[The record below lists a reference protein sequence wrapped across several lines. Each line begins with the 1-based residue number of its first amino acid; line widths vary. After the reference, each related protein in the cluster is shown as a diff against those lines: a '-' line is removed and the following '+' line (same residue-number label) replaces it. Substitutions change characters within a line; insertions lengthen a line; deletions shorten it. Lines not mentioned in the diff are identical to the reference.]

1 MSTVTILNRGR
12 LSSAY
17 QEIKA
22 KDAEKQAILDAEKAA
37 IQAKEAERTAWAT
50 EAAATRERVLLA
62 KIKVGDAC
70 TRCFRSDRKDASKT
84 HRDDDCR
91 VSFCE
96 ECYAHAIQYNT
107 GSRNFTTHETIDCI
121 YVQRRLERKLEEQ
134 QRQAQR
140 KAQQEATKRQQI
152 LQREL
157 ESDFDM
163 LRRQK
168 NEKAKKM
175 RQQKAAKSVV
185 AEEVEESSEAS
196 TAPTATIRTATHI
209 APQEAAATPAE
220 AKAIWQKKSS
230 AMIAEA
236 IKKAEEEKALLE
248 QREAEE
254 AAARKAVEDARIAK
268 EMEEKAA
275 TKKLIED
282 KIAEKKARLA
292 AFCEKV
298 REAKA
303 KAEEKKISKSQKK
316 KRLAEAA
323 QHEKSAKKLTIEIVV
338 DERLFR
344 ETLRQMNL

>member
-1 MSTVTILNRGR
+1 

-37 IQAKEAERTAWAT
+37 IQAKEAERNAWGI

-91 VSFCE
+91 ASFCE

-140 KAQQEATKRQQI
+140 KAQQEVTKRQQI

-175 RQQKAAKSVV
+175 RQQKAGKLYV
-185 AEEVEESSEAS
+185 AEELEESSEAS
-196 TAPTATIRTATHI
+196 TAPTATIRTAAHI
-209 APQEAAATPAE
+209 SPQEAAATPAE

-236 IKKAEEEKALLE
+236 IKKAEEEKALPE

-254 AAARKAVEDARIAK
+254 AAALKAVEDARIAK

-275 TKKLIED
+275 AKKLIED
-282 KIAEKKARLA
+282 KIAEKKARLE
-292 AFCEKV
+292 AFCAKI
-298 REAKA
+298 RDAKA
-303 KAEEKKISKSQKK
+303 KAEEKKISNSQKK